1 MSRPGHCGRA
11 CRTNAAAPATCGDA
25 IDVPVIGAARLPEPA
40 RTDSM
45 EEPGAARSGL
55 SRAVGHTGPRE
66 LLSFM
71 ESARSGNPMRT
82 SSPNVTVTPPA
93 SAALMRSPS
102 GREIITAGMVMSSAG
117 PLAPMTMGGPST
129 LLTTTTAVAPTACKA
144 RILSRKKHVPRSTRA
159 MLPDSSGPFWMGS
172 HARLG
177 ITCTS
182 LPVSLGNVAKGGV
195 NCPSTAA
202 ALPAMEDGPSM
213 AIAPVPKP
221 SS

>member
-1 MSRPGHCGRA
+1 M
-11 CRTNAAAPATCGDA
+11 
-25 IDVPVIGAARLPEPA
+25 
-40 RTDSM
+40 
-45 EEPGAARSGL
+45 
-55 SRAVGHTGPRE
+55 
-66 LLSFM
+66 
-71 ESARSGNPMRT
+71 
-82 SSPNVTVTPPA
+82 
-93 SAALMRSPS
+93 
-102 GREIITAGMVMSSAG
+102 
-117 PLAPMTMGGPST
+117 
-129 LLTTTTAVAPTACKA
+129 
-144 RILSRKKHVPRSTRA
+144 PRSTRA
-159 MLPDSSGPFWMGS
+159 MFPANSAPFWMGS